1 MTLAAYLGWLAARGD
16 RKVAHTT
23 WAVCVLDTE
32 AMLADSTLGLF
43 SSPGAI
49 REAQARSRR
58 RGIVDGH
65 EMARMFAWMRPN
77 DLVWNYWVNNYLLGN
92 KPPAFDILFWNSDTT
107 RLPAQFHCDLLDLMD
122 ANPFVKG
129 GALTIRGLPIDLGD
143 VQVGAYVIGGITDH
157 ITPWRACYRTARL
170 FGKEST
176 FVLANAGHLQSLINP
191 PGGSKSFFCA
201 APAEA
206 DDADDWAKSAQ
217 AGRTDGS
224 WWPHWRSWI
233 QQRSG
238 DRVDAPARLGS
249 RDYPPLCRA
258 PGQYVLEP

>member
-1 MTLAAYLGWLAARGD
+1 
-16 RKVAHTT
+16 
-23 WAVCVLDTE
+23 
-32 AMLADSTLGLF
+32 MLADSTLGLF
-43 SSPGAI
+43 SSPRAI

-77 DLVWNYWVNNYLLGN
+77 DLIWNYWVNNYLLGN

-129 GALTIRGLPIDLGD
+129 GALTIGGLPIDLGD
-143 VQVGAYVIGGITDH
+143 VRVGAYVIGGITDH

-170 FGKEST
+170 FGREST

-201 APAEA
+201 AAAEA
-206 DDADDWAKSAQ
+206 DNADEWAKSAQ

-233 QQRSG
+233 QSRSG
-238 DRVDAPARLGS
+238 DRVDAPTRLGS

-258 PGQYVLEP
+258 PGPYVHES